1 MANNKKKNSNRRN
14 NIPQSGGGN
23 QIIIIL
29 LLTMVVVMAIMY
41 FQKTP
46 QVKAQEWD
54 YSTVVQK
61 VKDGVVKEVTIV
73 DQYIRN
79 GKATET
85 LNGKVTEIDFYS
97 YIPFTASGFADF
109 LIENNVKVRG
119 EAEKPSYFSIILVNL
134 LMLE

>member
-73 DQYIRN
+73 DQYIKN
-79 GKATET
+79 G
-85 LNGKVTEIDFYS
+85 IS
-97 YIPFTASGFADF
+97 
-109 LIENNVKVRG
+109 
-119 EAEKPSYFSIILVNL
+119 
-134 LMLE
+134 